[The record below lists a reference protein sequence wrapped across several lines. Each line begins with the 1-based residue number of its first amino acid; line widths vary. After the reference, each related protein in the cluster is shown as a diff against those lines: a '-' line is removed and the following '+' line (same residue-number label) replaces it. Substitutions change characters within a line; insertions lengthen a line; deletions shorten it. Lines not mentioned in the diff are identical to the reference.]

1 MSPSIPTTTVPPTST
16 NTRAA
21 DLSAAVADARQLL
34 ASAYGTIR
42 GQVRRVGAT
51 AGNVL
56 DRLGSQVETFVGAK
70 IKRRVKP
77 PIIAAIVVAGLALAV
92 AAIALSRK

>member
-1 MSPSIPTTTVPPTST
+1 MSTSFPATAVPTASTAPRTADPPDTI
-16 NTRAA
+16 
-21 DLSAAVADARQLL
+21 ADARLLL
-34 ASAYGTIR
+34 ANVYGTIR
-42 GQVRRVGAT
+42 GHVQHVGAT

-56 DRLGSQVETFVGAK
+56 GRLGSKVETFVGAK